1 MNKANIVQQIYELLV
16 EKVDFEPLELKRLFL
31 KYITSP
37 GKLHND
43 IKKTERISKELTDC
57 INGNDIDTRKLST
70 MELLKRLVDRNEESN
85 SDDLVAYVN
94 WKNIVGVK

>member
-43 IKKTERISKELTDC
+43 IKKTERTSKELIDY